1 MVNKPLIRPL
11 DKWLVGSWGDIPWCQ
26 SVQPTGTSGWD
37 LWCGPGG
44 WDMLDACYLYLLSYV
59 IYKKYYIYI
68 VHLFWKYSVYLGII
82 HIHWSWYH
90 AVMLDEV
97 NKKTPVVLD
106 SPTGRAWI
114 HLAGEI
120 ERCQTWIRMFIPST
134 LGAFESK
141 LLWGSLQQV
150 HCISTWPSRSWST
163 TTWSIWNWSL
173 SHSDRQQL
181 HPAIGQLSTWPQ
193 EHQWSRRRSRI
204 WNLNHAGTAG
214 MDLKDGIVLKDL
226 CLVIGFPGKAQ
237 KGGSVFQPPAALF
250 FFWTLWIWFDNL
262 NIYTPA

>member
-1 MVNKPLIRPL
+1 M
-11 DKWLVGSWGDIPWCQ
+11 Q
-26 SVQPTGTSGWD
+26 
-37 LWCGPGG
+37 
-44 WDMLDACYLYLLSYV
+44 LY
-59 IYKKYYIYI
+59 
-68 VHLFWKYSVYLGII
+68 WRYSVYLGII

-90 AVMLDEV
+90 AVMLDEWYIGV
-97 NKKTPVVLD
+97 NKKYPVLLD

-114 HLAGEI
+114 HLAGQI

-134 LGAFESK
+134 LGAVESK

-173 SHSDRQQL
+173 SHSDRKQL

-214 MDLKDGIVLKDL
+214 MDLKDGIVSKDL
-226 CLVIGFPGKAQ
+226 CLVIGFPGKAK

-250 FFWTLWIWFDNL
+250 FFWTLWMWFAIFEFL
-262 NIYTPA
+262 HTS